1 MDVKIIFTINTV
13 NYLVPW
19 EVQHNL
25 DKLRI
30 KLKRYISK
38 KQNGILFYEISENDV
53 LYSEVLTLK
62 DSYDRE
68 LELKTQFE
76 ASYTKDELDKA
87 VAFIPDFDKIQLEE
101 YGDDNLTH
109 LEICEKCRNSKMREK
124 LIANPDGKNKVLI
137 NEEHVIKCGEQ
148 IDEVY
153 GISKFMFD
161 NIKDSYLK
169 KGFKPIYS
177 KRGKEPFG
185 YGFYGESEVQLYND
199 NFCYEEPCK
208 YCGTVYAEE
217 KKSVEHYCEFYVLQ
231 KIDFKESP
239 VYNSSQF
246 YNGNQIALIS
256 PDLYKYIKCR
266 VKDAKFI
273 PVFVSEL

>member
-1 MDVKIIFTINTV
+1 M
-13 NYLVPW
+13 
-19 EVQHNL
+19 QHRL

-30 KLKRYISK
+30 KLKRYIYK
-38 KQNGILFYEISENDV
+38 KQNGILFYEMNENDV
-53 LYSEVLTLK
+53 LYSEVLKLK
-62 DSYDRE
+62 DLYASE

-76 ASYTKDELDKA
+76 TSYTKEELDKA

-101 YGDDNLTH
+101 YGDDNMTH
-109 LEICEKCRNSKMREK
+109 LEVCEKCRNSKMREK
-124 LIANPDGKNKVLI
+124 LIANPDGKSKVLS

-153 GISKFMFD
+153 GISKYMFD

-185 YGFYGESEVQLYND
+185 YGFYGKSEVQLYND

-217 KKSVEHYCEFYVLQ
+217 KKRVEHYCEFYVLQ

-239 VYNSSQF
+239 VYRSYQF
-246 YNGNQIALIS
+246 YYGNQITLIS
-256 PDLYKYIKCR
+256 PELYKYINSR
-266 VKDAKFI
+266 VKNAKFI
-273 PVFVSEL
+273 PVFVSNL